1 MQADQSESSTGPALA
16 IEHVDVLFGP
26 KRQQRTALQL
36 LDEGQA
42 RDQILEQTGVVLGV
56 ADACLEV
63 QQGSISV
70 LMGLSGSGKSSL
82 LRSVNGLNA
91 ITRGSLQVSTRDG
104 HVDVAACDKRA
115 LRQLRRTSLAMVFQ
129 QFALLPWASVREN
142 IAFGLSVRGE
152 GRTLIAQRVQ
162 EQLELVGL
170 NEWADKPIHTLSG
183 GMQQRVGLARAFA
196 TDADIL
202 LMDEPFS
209 ALDPLIRE
217 HLQDELLTLQQRL
230 KKTILFVSHDLDE
243 ALKLGNSISIMEA
256 GRIVQTGTID
266 DIVFRPANDYVRR
279 FAASINP
286 LSVLTAR
293 TIMQPLVFDKNTG
306 VARSA
311 NGVVVQVVSGTIT
324 RCEVEGRQTA
334 VTVVKNDED
343 LAGCS
348 DSIACVYASTSVKLL
363 LKRAAHCELCTL
375 VMDDTGEL
383 CGVIDTQDVCK
394 ALAEAH

>member
-1 MQADQSESSTGPALA
+1 MNSSDANSSDTKKSDIGKKTVPSVSSAGHALA

-26 KRQQRTALQL
+26 KRQHRRALQL

-42 RDQILEQTGVVLGV
+42 RDQILEQTGIVLGV
-56 ADACLEV
+56 ADACLDV
-63 QQGSISV
+63 PQGSISV

-82 LRSVNGLNA
+82 LRCVNGLNA
-91 ITRGSLQVSTRDG
+91 ITRGALQVKTREG
-104 HVDVAACDKRA
+104 QVNVAACDKRA

-152 GRTLIAQRVQ
+152 AQTLITQRVQ

-170 NEWADKPIHTLSG
+170 TEWADKPIHTLSG

-243 ALKLGNSISIMEA
+243 ALKLGNRISIMEA

-266 DIVFRPANDYVRR
+266 DIAFRPANDYVRR

-293 TIMQPLVFDKNTG
+293 TIMQPLVFDTNTG

-324 RCEVEGRQTA
+324 HCEVGGRRMA
-334 VTVVKNDED
+334 VSVCNNDD
-343 LAGCS
+343 GLVGHGHG
-348 DSIACVYASTSVKLL
+348 DSSK
-363 LKRAAHCELCTL
+363 
-375 VMDDTGEL
+375 
-383 CGVIDTQDVCK
+383 Q
-394 ALAEAH
+394 